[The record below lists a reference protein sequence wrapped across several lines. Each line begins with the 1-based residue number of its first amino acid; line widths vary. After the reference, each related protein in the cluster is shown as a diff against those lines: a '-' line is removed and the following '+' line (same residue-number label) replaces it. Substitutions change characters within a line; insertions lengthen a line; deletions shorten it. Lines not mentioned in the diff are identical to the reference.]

1 MRIFTDLSN
10 KTPEVASELPSTCK
24 FLREALD
31 VTEVPDDVLRILF
44 NLSFTHLKY
53 LNKQVA
59 SSSLT
64 TVEKKN
70 QEKAME
76 DVWVYVM
83 GRVAA
88 DRKAK
93 KNYNIMKGR
102 VVAVLMAGQ
111 AFEPIDG

>member
-1 MRIFTDLSN
+1 MRVFTDLSN
-10 KTPEVASELPSTCK
+10 KTPEVASGLPATCK

-31 VTEVPDDVLRILF
+31 VTEVPDDCLRILF
-44 NLSFTHLKY
+44 NLCFTHLKY
-53 LNKQVA
+53 LNKKVEA
-59 SSSLT
+59 SALT

-70 QEKAME
+70 QEMAME

-88 DRKAK
+88 ERRAK
-93 KNYNIMKGR
+93 KSYNLMKDR
-102 VVAVLMAGQ
+102 VVAVLTSGQ